1 VDVANIVDI
10 VAIVLALF
18 FAIIGHEIMHGRMA
32 LYYGDNTAKDEGRL
46 SINPIGHIDPIGT
59 IVVPALLYISSAGF
73 IFGWAKPVPINM
85 SKVFQKGGH
94 LAGINVALAGI
105 YYNFFIAIL
114 ATIALNII
122 QPDQNGIASIFLL
135 KFLLYMVVYNII
147 LGTFN
152 LLPIPPL
159 DGSKA
164 LMFILAKLNFQ
175 TLVDYIQKIERYG
188 MIILIII
195 IATPLSRYIFEPIQ
209 FLIKFFLSI

>member
-1 VDVANIVDI
+1 
-10 VAIVLALF
+10 
-18 FAIIGHEIMHGRMA
+18 
-32 LYYGDNTAKDEGRL
+32 
-46 SINPIGHIDPIGT
+46 
-59 IVVPALLYISSAGF
+59 
-73 IFGWAKPVPINM
+73 
-85 SKVFQKGGH
+85 
-94 LAGINVALAGI
+94 
-105 YYNFFIAIL
+105 
-114 ATIALNII
+114 
-122 QPDQNGIASIFLL
+122 
-135 KFLLYMVVYNII
+135 MVVYNII

-209 FLIKFFLSI
+209 FIIKFFLSI